1 MSEKFNRLEHKQV
14 TPTTFKKFDEIGMF
28 ESMKE
33 DIIEESGKVRK
44 SRATAFYFVGLVAL
58 LVFLF
63 TVILVIRLA
72 FSIPL

>member
-44 SRATAFYFVGLVAL
+44 SRAVVFFFVGLAAL

>member
-1 MSEKFNRLEHKQV
+1 MSEKFNRLEHRQL

-33 DIIEESGKVRK
+33 DILEEGGKVRS
-44 SRATAFYFVGLVAL
+44 SRAVVLFFVGLATL

-63 TVILVIRLA
+63 TVIFVIRLA